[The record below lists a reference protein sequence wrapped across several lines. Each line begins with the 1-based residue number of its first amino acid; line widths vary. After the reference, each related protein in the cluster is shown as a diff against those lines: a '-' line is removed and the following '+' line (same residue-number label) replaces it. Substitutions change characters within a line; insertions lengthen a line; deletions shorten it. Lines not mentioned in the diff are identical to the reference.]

1 MWDHSGQNVLARTVG
16 ACLMVWLLLPSR
28 ATTTQTSF
36 RLCLNLVVVPRTT
49 RTPPCEKEYKGIWLR
64 RSTSP
69 CRPWGIL
76 SNLEATPV
84 LFKRPL
90 LSYFERR
97 LGKSGGGKTENCSIL
112 ESSPRHLFFFDVFC
126 LLMLTLSL
134 KFKVQSSSPGC
145 VRKCANPW
153 AVRWV
158 DWYLYRILNAPI
170 LVPLVPISIVTQR
183 VFRSKATQKCY
194 QSRHL
199 TSVTV
204 CSILLEWGGN
214 WEY

>member
-1 MWDHSGQNVLARTVG
+1 MKYDCIVPPQRADLEEFCRT
-16 ACLMVWLLLPSR
+16 
-28 ATTTQTSF
+28 Q
-36 RLCLNLVVVPRTT
+36 
-49 RTPPCEKEYKGIWLR
+49 
-64 RSTSP
+64 
-69 CRPWGIL
+69 
-76 SNLEATPV
+76 
-84 LFKRPL
+84 RPL
-90 LSYFERR
+90 LSYLRGHSYPILNDALASRE
-97 LGKSGGGKTENCSIL
+97 GEKTDNCSIL

-145 VRKCANPW
+145 IRKCANPW

-194 QSRHL
+194 QSRQ
-199 TSVTV
+199 
-204 CSILLEWGGN
+204 
-214 WEY
+214 